1 VLHKLWLAAAAGSVC
16 LVTAAAAQRS
26 EEQLLQLARAHRWF
40 ELRALVTDRS
50 SPMVRGL
57 VAAAFNDTAT
67 AERLLRDVIRTA
79 PGSDAADLAYATLG
93 RIYVRSG
100 QYTRFATHYE
110 AWAAAMPASTTVR
123 DERQDYEKFRGRP
136 NQINGP
142 RRQSSL
148 RHSPDGYLT
157 LPISVDGKTD
167 EFIFDT
173 GAWQSA
179 LTEREAKKLGMTIRD
194 DGRTLTDL
202 SGTKTSFRTAVAK
215 EVALGAMRFRDVSF
229 AVITPGGA
237 LAGAEFGIIGLPIIL
252 AMGGIDWSNDGGAE
266 FGGALRT
273 TTREPNL
280 VFTGGRLTVGVTVL
294 GKDVLLAFDTGANG
308 TNLNAN
314 FADAF
319 PEASAQGKQG
329 TSDLNGIG
337 GTQTFASVELAELVF
352 SIGGARVP
360 LRPVVVTLQ
369 RNATAGGVCCVG
381 NGGHDLLKQG
391 SGFTIDLS
399 KMVLQVR

>member
-1 VLHKLWLAAAAGSVC
+1 
-16 LVTAAAAQRS
+16 
-26 EEQLLQLARAHRWF
+26 
-40 ELRALVTDRS
+40 
-50 SPMVRGL
+50 MVRGL

-319 PEASAQGKQG
+319 PEATAQGKKG
-329 TSDLNGIG
+329 TSELNGIG